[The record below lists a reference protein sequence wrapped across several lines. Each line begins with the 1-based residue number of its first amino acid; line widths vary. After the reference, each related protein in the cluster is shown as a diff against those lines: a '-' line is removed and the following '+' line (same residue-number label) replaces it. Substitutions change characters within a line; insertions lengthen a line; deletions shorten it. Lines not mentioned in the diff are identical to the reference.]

1 MVGDEEHQ
9 KILVALASL
18 RQQGNLDG
26 VSGTRDQ
33 KLAFMN
39 VAHSRRLVVWRG
51 ARRGYQLTARGE
63 QFLAKHSLA
72 MAPSG
77 KLKIIPGTR
86 LTLAGLVLAVT
97 GVAAAFWFEWHRP
110 DHSQLARTTSSVTVN
125 TPAGSN
131 GVSTGQ
137 PTRDD
142 AGGLRL
148 ATTAVSSL
156 EDNRQDAPPEGAAS
170 ASPAG
175 AESRI
180 PGSTPDRAH
189 GQRRSEDT
197 SAAQEVS
204 TARSRFPA
212 VLRGRRQRLER
223 VGRLRGL
230 DRLTA
235 DRTKLRVG
243 GQRFL

>member
-1 MVGDEEHQ
+1 VVGDEEHQ

-170 ASPAG
+170 ASPTG
-175 AESRI
+175 AESTGASARQR
-180 PGSTPDRAH
+180 PPQASENPRHRDRAH
-189 GQRRSEDT
+189 HVQRTKTAKGEPHRRSIAGGPAPN
-197 SAAQEVS
+197 SFGYGWS
-204 TARSRFPA
+204 PYPYNPWPSRW
-212 VLRGRRQRLER
+212 
-223 VGRLRGL
+223 
-230 DRLTA
+230 
-235 DRTKLRVG
+235 
-243 GQRFL
+243 

>member
-39 VAHSRRLVVWRG
+39 VAQSRRLVVWRG
-51 ARRGYQLTARGE
+51 ARRGYQLTSRGE
-63 QFLAKHSLA
+63 RFLGKHSLA
-72 MAPSG
+72 TAPSG
-77 KLKIIPGTR
+77 KLKIILGTM
-86 LTLAGLVLAVT
+86 AGLVLALT
-97 GVAAAFWFEWHRP
+97 GVATASWFEWQRP
-110 DHSQLARTTSSVTVN
+110 DDSQLARTTSSVTVN

-175 AESRI
+175 AE
-180 PGSTPDRAH
+180 GTGAST
-189 GQRRSEDT
+189 
-197 SAAQEVS
+197 
-204 TARSRFPA
+204 
-212 VLRGRRQRLER
+212 RQRPPQTSENPR
-223 VGRLRGL
+223 P
-230 DRLTA
+230 
-235 DRTKLRVG
+235 
-243 GQRFL
+243 

>member
-1 MVGDEEHQ
+1 MVGDDEHQ

-51 ARRGYQLTARGE
+51 ARRGYQLTSRGE
-63 QFLAKHSLA
+63 RFLAKHSLA
-72 MAPSG
+72 TAPSG
-77 KLKIIPGTR
+77 KLKIILGTR
-86 LTLAGLVLAVT
+86 LTLAGLVLALT
-97 GVAAAFWFEWHRP
+97 GVAAAFWFEWQRP

-175 AESRI
+175 AESTGAATRQR
-180 PGSTPDRAH
+180 PPQASENPRHRDRVRHVQRTRTAKGEPH
-189 GQRRSEDT
+189 RRSIAGGPAPN
-197 SAAQEVS
+197 SFGYGWS
-204 TARSRFPA
+204 PYPYNPWPSRW
-212 VLRGRRQRLER
+212 
-223 VGRLRGL
+223 
-230 DRLTA
+230 
-235 DRTKLRVG
+235 
-243 GQRFL
+243 